1 MTQEKLDKAKQ
12 NIMLA
17 NAQIKRDIQKLINI
31 TKILDTVESVTLS
44 NYKEF
49 EEEVDTLVEQLEIIE
64 LI

>member
-49 EEEVDTLVEQLEIIE
+49 EEEVDTLVKELEIVE

>member
-31 TKILDTVESVTLS
+31 TKILDTVGDVTLS

-49 EEEVDTLVEQLEIIE
+49 EEKVDALVEELEIVE